1 MRYLCSLTK
10 QDYIQFIPNYIKKG
24 AKTGLF
30 CLFMAF
36 SLAALAEPL
45 PKEQLYQ
52 KLALEQRGLSKK
64 AFDLA
69 LRGFEKLLAHGKL
82 MNSAVLSIV
91 DFSLPSTQK
100 RLFVINV
107 ITQELIFYDYV
118 AHGKNSGAA
127 IAKNFSN
134 KINSLK
140 SSLGFFVTQNTYTGK
155 NGLSL
160 ALDGKE
166 KGMNDHALA
175 RSIVIHGAP
184 YVNENFASHKSGIG
198 RSWGCPAVPEN
209 INKPLIET
217 IKDGSCFFIYAPIY
231 KKESASL

>member
-1 MRYLCSLTK
+1 M
-10 QDYIQFIPNYIKKG
+10 
-24 AKTGLF
+24 GLF
-30 CLFMAF
+30 CLFM
-36 SLAALAEPL
+36 SLSMTSLAEPL

-52 KLALEQRGLSKK
+52 KLALDQRGLSKK

-69 LRGFEKLLAHGKL
+69 VKGFEKLLASGKL

-91 DFSLPSTQK
+91 DFSLPSSQK
-100 RLFVINV
+100 RLFVINM

-127 IAKNFSN
+127 IANSFSN

-140 SSLGFFVTQNTYTGK
+140 SSLGFFVTKNTYTGK

-166 KGMNDHALA
+166 KGMNDVLVTGGGIIPEADIQNLQELG
-175 RSIVIHGAP
+175 VGKLFAP
-184 YVNENFASHKSGIG
+184 GTPTTTIASYISEWVATHRNF
-198 RSWGCPAVPEN
+198 
-209 INKPLIET
+209 
-217 IKDGSCFFIYAPIY
+217 
-231 KKESASL
+231 

>member
-1 MRYLCSLTK
+1 MFQLQNISNKPTNRAKWAASFLFLTL
-10 QDYIQFIPNYIKKG
+10 FI
-24 AKTGLF
+24 T
-30 CLFMAF
+30 F
-36 SLAALAEPL
+36 STTALAEPL

-52 KLALEQRGLSKK
+52 KLELEQRGLSKK

-69 LRGFEKLLAHGKL
+69 LKGFEKLLAHGKL

-91 DFSLPSTQK
+91 DFSLPSSHK

-140 SSLGFFVTQNTYTGK
+140 SSLGFFVTKNTYNGK

-166 KGMNDHALA
+166 KGINDHALA
-175 RSIVIHGAP
+175 RSVVIHGAP
-184 YVNENFASHKSGIG
+184 YVNETFAAQKNGIG
-198 RSWGCPAVPEN
+198 RSWGCPAVPEK
-209 INKPLIET
+209 INKSLIET
-217 IKDGSCFFIYAPIY
+217 IKDGSCFFIYAPVY

>member
-1 MRYLCSLTK
+1 LIKIQNIQSL
-10 QDYIQFIPNYIKKG
+10 IKNG
-24 AKTGLF
+24 AKMGLF
-30 CLFMAF
+30 CLFM
-36 SLAALAEPL
+36 SLSMTSLAEPL

-52 KLALEQRGLSKK
+52 KLALDQRGLSKK

-69 LRGFEKLLAHGKL
+69 VKGFEKLLASGKL

-91 DFSLPSTQK
+91 DFSLPSSQK
-100 RLFVINV
+100 RLFVINM

-127 IAKNFSN
+127 IANSFSN

-166 KGMNDHALA
+166 KGTNDHALA

-184 YVNENFASHKSGIG
+184 YVNENFATQKTGIG
-198 RSWGCPAVPEN
+198 RSWGCPAVPEK
-209 INKPLIET
+209 ISKDLIET

-231 KKESASL
+231 KKESASV

>member
-1 MRYLCSLTK
+1 
-10 QDYIQFIPNYIKKG
+10 
-24 AKTGLF
+24 
-30 CLFMAF
+30 
-36 SLAALAEPL
+36 LA
-45 PKEQLYQ
+45 
-52 KLALEQRGLSKK
+52 S
-64 AFDLA
+64 
-69 LRGFEKLLAHGKL
+69 GKL

-91 DFSLPSTQK
+91 DFSLPSSQK
-100 RLFVINV
+100 RLFVINM

-127 IAKNFSN
+127 IANSFSN

-166 KGMNDHALA
+166 KGTNDHALA

-184 YVNENFASHKSGIG
+184 YVNENFANQKTGIG
-198 RSWGCPAVPEN
+198 RSWGCPAVPEK
-209 INKPLIET
+209 ISKDLIET

>member
-1 MRYLCSLTK
+1 
-10 QDYIQFIPNYIKKG
+10 
-24 AKTGLF
+24 
-30 CLFMAF
+30 
-36 SLAALAEPL
+36 
-45 PKEQLYQ
+45 LYQ
-52 KLALEQRGLSKK
+52 KLELEQLGLSKK

-69 LRGFEKLLAHGKL
+69 IKGFEKLLAHGQL

-91 DFSLPSTQK
+91 DFSLPSSQK
-100 RLFVINV
+100 RLFVINI

-140 SSLGFFVTQNTYTGK
+140 SSLGFFVTQNTYNGK

-166 KGMNDHALA
+166 KGINDHAMA
-175 RSIVIHGAP
+175 RSVVIHGAP
-184 YVNENFASHKSGIG
+184 YVNENFATQKNGIG
-198 RSWGCPAVPEN
+198 RSWGCPAVPEK
-209 INKPLIET
+209 INASLIET

>member
-1 MRYLCSLTK
+1 LIK
-10 QDYIQFIPNYIKKG
+10 IQHIPAFIKKG
-24 AKTGLF
+24 AKMVAF
-30 CLFMAF
+30 CLFMTLSSTCF
-36 SLAALAEPL
+36 AEPL

-52 KLALEQRGLSKK
+52 KLALEQMGLSKQ

-69 LRGFEKLLAHGKL
+69 VKGFEKLLAHGKL

-91 DFSLPSTQK
+91 DFSLPSSQK

-127 IAKNFSN
+127 IAKSFSN

-140 SSLGFFVTQNTYTGK
+140 SSLGFFVTKNSYNGK

-160 ALDGKE
+160 ELDGKE
-166 KGMNDHALA
+166 KGINDHALA
-175 RSIVIHGAP
+175 RSVVIHGAP
-184 YVNENFASHKSGIG
+184 YVNENFATQKYGMG
-198 RSWGCPAVPEN
+198 RSWGCPAVPEK
-209 INKPLIET
+209 ISKDLIET
-217 IKDGSCFFIYAPIY
+217 IKDGSCFFIYAPVY

>member
-1 MRYLCSLTK
+1 MV
-10 QDYIQFIPNYIKKG
+10 
-24 AKTGLF
+24 AF
-30 CLFMAF
+30 CLFMTLSTVCFADPF
-36 SLAALAEPL
+36 

-52 KLALEQRGLSKK
+52 KLDLEQRGLSRQ

-69 LRGFEKLLAHGKL
+69 VKGFEKLLAHGKL

-91 DFSLPSTQK
+91 DFSLPSSQK
-100 RLFVINV
+100 RLFVINI

-127 IAKNFSN
+127 VAKSFSN
-134 KINSLK
+134 KMNSLK
-140 SSLGFFVTQNTYTGK
+140 SSLGFFVTKNTYNGK

-166 KGMNDHALA
+166 KGVNDHALA
-175 RSIVIHGAP
+175 RAVVIHGAP
-184 YVNENFASHKSGIG
+184 YVNESFASQKYGMG
-198 RSWGCPAVPEN
+198 RSWGCPAVPEK
-209 INKPLIET
+209 ISTSLIEA
-217 IKDGSCFFIYAPIY
+217 IKDGSCFFIYAPVY

>member
-1 MRYLCSLTK
+1 MAVMALSNASKAQALPTK
-10 QDYIQFIPNYIKKG
+10 
-24 AKTGLF
+24 
-30 CLFMAF
+30 
-36 SLAALAEPL
+36 
-45 PKEQLYQ
+45 QLYQ
-52 KLALEQRGLSKK
+52 KLDLEQRGLSKK

-69 LRGFEKLLAHGKL
+69 VRGFEKLLAQGKL

-91 DFSLPSTQK
+91 DFSLPSSHK

-107 ITQELIFYDYV
+107 KSQELIFYDYV

-127 IAKNFSN
+127 IAKSFSN

-140 SSLGFFVTQNTYTGK
+140 SSLGFFVTKNTYNGK

-166 KGMNDHALA
+166 KGINDHALA
-175 RSIVIHGAP
+175 RAVVIHGAP
-184 YVNENFASHKSGIG
+184 YVNESFATQKNGIG
-198 RSWGCPAVPEN
+198 RSWGCPAVPEK
-209 INKPLIET
+209 INASLIET

>member
-1 MRYLCSLTK
+1 M
-10 QDYIQFIPNYIKKG
+10 
-24 AKTGLF
+24 AV
-30 CLFMAF
+30 MAF
-36 SLAALAEPL
+36 SNTAQAEPL
-45 PKEQLYQ
+45 PTKQLYQ
-52 KLALEQRGLSKK
+52 KLDLEQRGLSKK
-64 AFDLA
+64 AFELA
-69 LRGFEKLLAHGKL
+69 VRGFEKLLAQGKL

-91 DFSLPSTQK
+91 DFSLPSSQK
-100 RLFVINV
+100 RLFVINI

-140 SSLGFFVTQNTYTGK
+140 SSLGFFVTKNTYNGK
-155 NGLSL
+155 NGFSL
-160 ALDGKE
+160 VLDGKE
-166 KGMNDHALA
+166 KGINDHALA
-175 RSIVIHGAP
+175 RSVVIHGAP
-184 YVNENFASHKSGIG
+184 YVNENFATQKNGIG

-209 INKPLIET
+209 INKSLIET

>member
-1 MRYLCSLTK
+1 MVL
-10 QDYIQFIPNYIKKG
+10 
-24 AKTGLF
+24 
-30 CLFMAF
+30 CLFMAVM
-36 SLAALAEPL
+36 ALSNASKAQAL
-45 PKEQLYQ
+45 PTKQLYQ
-52 KLALEQRGLSKK
+52 KLDLEQRGLSKK

-69 LRGFEKLLAHGKL
+69 VRGFEKLLAQDKL

-91 DFSLPSTQK
+91 DFSLPSSHK
-100 RLFVINV
+100 RLFVIN
-107 ITQELIFYDYV
+107 IKSQELIFYDYV

-127 IAKNFSN
+127 IAKSFSN

-140 SSLGFFVTQNTYTGK
+140 SSLGFFVTKNTYNGK

-166 KGMNDHALA
+166 KGINDHALA
-175 RSIVIHGAP
+175 RAVVIHGAP
-184 YVNENFASHKSGIG
+184 YVNEIFAAQKNGIG
-198 RSWGCPAVPEN
+198 RSWGCPAVPEK
-209 INKPLIET
+209 INASLIET

>member
-1 MRYLCSLTK
+1 
-10 QDYIQFIPNYIKKG
+10 
-24 AKTGLF
+24 
-30 CLFMAF
+30 MAF
-36 SLAALAEPL
+36 VCLLMALSSAALAEPL

-52 KLALEQRGLSKK
+52 KLELEQRGLSRK

-69 LRGFEKLLAHGKL
+69 LKGFEKLLAHGKL

-100 RLFVINV
+100 RLFVINM

-127 IAKNFSN
+127 IAKSFSN
-134 KINSLK
+134 TINSLK
-140 SSLGFFVTQNTYTGK
+140 SSLGFFVTQNTYTGR

-166 KGMNDHALA
+166 KGRNDHAQV
-175 RSIVIHGAP
+175 RSIVIHGAA
-184 YVNENFASHKSGIG
+184 YVNENFASHKTGIG
-198 RSWGCPAVPEN
+198 RSWGCPAVPEK
-209 INKPLIET
+209 ITKDLIET

>member
-1 MRYLCSLTK
+1 MAFL
-10 QDYIQFIPNYIKKG
+10 
-24 AKTGLF
+24 
-30 CLFMAF
+30 CLFMAL
-36 SLAALAEPL
+36 STAALAEPL

-52 KLALEQRGLSKK
+52 KLELGQHGLSKK

-69 LRGFEKLLAHGKL
+69 LRGFDKLLAHGKL

-100 RLFVINV
+100 RLFVINM
-107 ITQELIFYDYV
+107 ITQELIFFDYV
-118 AHGKNSGAA
+118 AHGKNSGAT
-127 IAKNFSN
+127 IAKSFSN
-134 KINSLK
+134 TINSLK
-140 SSLGFFVTQNTYTGK
+140 SSLGFFVTQNTYTGR

-166 KGMNDHALA
+166 KGRNDHAIE

-184 YVNENFASHKSGIG
+184 YVNENFAAQKNGIG
-198 RSWGCPAVPEN
+198 RSWGCPAVPEK
-209 INKPLIET
+209 ITKDLIET

>member
-1 MRYLCSLTK
+1 
-10 QDYIQFIPNYIKKG
+10 
-24 AKTGLF
+24 
-30 CLFMAF
+30 MAF
-36 SLAALAEPL
+36 VCLLMALSSAALAEPL

-52 KLALEQRGLSKK
+52 KLELGQRGLSKK

-69 LRGFEKLLAHGKL
+69 LRGFDKLLAHGKL

-100 RLFVINV
+100 RLFVINM
-107 ITQELIFYDYV
+107 ITQELIFFDYV
-118 AHGKNSGAA
+118 AHGKNSGAT
-127 IAKNFSN
+127 IAKSFSN
-134 KINSLK
+134 TINSLK
-140 SSLGFFVTQNTYTGK
+140 SSLGFFVTQNTYTGR

-166 KGMNDHALA
+166 KGRNDHAIE

-184 YVNENFASHKSGIG
+184 YVNENFAAQKNGIG
-198 RSWGCPAVPEN
+198 RSWGCPAVPEK
-209 INKPLIET
+209 ITKDLIET

>member
-1 MRYLCSLTK
+1 
-10 QDYIQFIPNYIKKG
+10 
-24 AKTGLF
+24 
-30 CLFMAF
+30 MAL
-36 SLAALAEPL
+36 STAALAEPL

-52 KLALEQRGLSKK
+52 KLELGQLGLSKK

-69 LRGFEKLLAHGKL
+69 LRGFDKLLAHGKL

-100 RLFVINV
+100 RLFVINM
-107 ITQELIFYDYV
+107 ITQELIFFDYV
-118 AHGKNSGAA
+118 AHGKNSGAT
-127 IAKNFSN
+127 IAKSFSN
-134 KINSLK
+134 TINSLK
-140 SSLGFFVTQNTYTGK
+140 SSLGFFVTQNTYTGR

-166 KGMNDHALA
+166 KGRNDHAIE

-184 YVNENFASHKSGIG
+184 YVNENFAAQKNGIG
-198 RSWGCPAVPEN
+198 RSWGCPAVPEK
-209 INKPLIET
+209 ITKDLIET

>member
-1 MRYLCSLTK
+1 MSLSLTV
-10 QDYIQFIPNYIKKG
+10 I
-24 AKTGLF
+24 
-30 CLFMAF
+30 
-36 SLAALAEPL
+36 AEPL
-45 PKEQLYQ
+45 PKDQLYH

-69 LRGFEKLLAHGKL
+69 VKGFGKLLAQGKL
-82 MNSAVLSIV
+82 MNSAVLSII
-91 DFSLPSTQK
+91 DFSLPSSQK
-100 RLFVINV
+100 RLFVINM

-118 AHGKNSGAA
+118 AHGKNSGGA
-127 IAKNFSN
+127 IAKSFSN

-166 KGMNDHALA
+166 KGTNNHALA

-184 YVNENFASHKSGIG
+184 YVNENFATQKTGIG
-198 RSWGCPAVPEN
+198 RSWGCPAVPEK
-209 INKPLIET
+209 ISKDLIET
-217 IKDGSCFFIYAPIY
+217 IKNGSCFFIYAPIY

>member
-1 MRYLCSLTK
+1 MAVMALSNASRAQALHTK
-10 QDYIQFIPNYIKKG
+10 
-24 AKTGLF
+24 
-30 CLFMAF
+30 
-36 SLAALAEPL
+36 
-45 PKEQLYQ
+45 QLYQ
-52 KLALEQRGLSKK
+52 KLDLEQRGLSKK

-69 LRGFEKLLAHGKL
+69 VRGFEKLLAQGKL

-91 DFSLPSTQK
+91 DFSLPSSHK

-107 ITQELIFYDYV
+107 KSQELIFYDYV

-127 IAKNFSN
+127 IAKSFSN

-140 SSLGFFVTQNTYTGK
+140 SSLGFFVTKNTYNGK

-166 KGMNDHALA
+166 KGINDHALA
-175 RSIVIHGAP
+175 RAVVIHGAP
-184 YVNENFASHKSGIG
+184 YVNENFAAQKNGIG
-198 RSWGCPAVPEN
+198 RSWGCPAVPEK
-209 INKPLIET
+209 INASLIET

>member
-1 MRYLCSLTK
+1 MAFL
-10 QDYIQFIPNYIKKG
+10 
-24 AKTGLF
+24 
-30 CLFMAF
+30 CLFMAL
-36 SLAALAEPL
+36 SSAALAEPL

-69 LRGFEKLLAHGKL
+69 LSGFENLLAHGKL

-100 RLFVINV
+100 RLFVINM

-118 AHGKNSGAA
+118 AHGKNSGASV
-127 IAKNFSN
+127 AKSFSN

-140 SSLGFFVTQNTYTGK
+140 SSLGFFVTKNTYEGK

-160 ALDGKE
+160 TIDGKE
-166 KGMNDHALA
+166 KGLNDHALA
-175 RSIVIHGAP
+175 RAIVIHGAP
-184 YVNENFASHKSGIG
+184 YVNENFAIQKNGIG

-209 INKPLIET
+209 ISKSLIEA

-231 KKESASL
+231 KKESDSL

>member
-1 MRYLCSLTK
+1 M
-10 QDYIQFIPNYIKKG
+10 
-24 AKTGLF
+24 AVV
-30 CLFMAF
+30 AF
-36 SLAALAEPL
+36 SNAVQAKPL
-45 PKEQLYQ
+45 PIKQLYQ
-52 KLALEQRGLSKK
+52 KLELEQLGLSKK

-69 LRGFEKLLAHGKL
+69 IRGFEKLLAHGQL

-91 DFSLPSTQK
+91 DFSLPSTNK

-118 AHGKNSGAA
+118 AHGKNSGTAF
-127 IAKNFSN
+127 AKSFSN

-140 SSLGFFVTQNTYTGK
+140 SSLGFFVTQNTYTGR

-166 KGMNDHALA
+166 KGINDHALA
-175 RSIVIHGAP
+175 RAVVIHGAP
-184 YVNENFASHKSGIG
+184 YVNENFATQKTGIG
-198 RSWGCPAVPEN
+198 RSWGCPAVPEK
-209 INKPLIET
+209 INASLIET

>member
-1 MRYLCSLTK
+1 MAVMALSNASQAQALPTK
-10 QDYIQFIPNYIKKG
+10 
-24 AKTGLF
+24 
-30 CLFMAF
+30 
-36 SLAALAEPL
+36 
-45 PKEQLYQ
+45 QLYQ
-52 KLALEQRGLSKK
+52 KLDLEQRGLSKK

-69 LRGFEKLLAHGKL
+69 VRGFEKLLAQGKL

-91 DFSLPSTQK
+91 DFSLPSSHK
-100 RLFVINV
+100 RLFVIN
-107 ITQELIFYDYV
+107 IKSQELIFHDYV

-127 IAKNFSN
+127 IAKSFSN

-140 SSLGFFVTQNTYTGK
+140 SSLGFFVTKNTYNGK

-166 KGMNDHALA
+166 KGINDHALA
-175 RSIVIHGAP
+175 RAVVIHGAP
-184 YVNENFASHKSGIG
+184 YVNENFAAQKNGIG
-198 RSWGCPAVPEN
+198 RSWGCPAVPEK
-209 INKPLIET
+209 INASLIET

>member
-1 MRYLCSLTK
+1 LIKIQNIQSL
-10 QDYIQFIPNYIKKG
+10 IKNG
-24 AKTGLF
+24 AKMGLF
-30 CLFMAF
+30 CLFM
-36 SLAALAEPL
+36 SLSMTSLAEPL

-52 KLALEQRGLSKK
+52 KLALDQRGLSKK

-69 LRGFEKLLAHGKL
+69 VKGFEKLLASGKL

-91 DFSLPSTQK
+91 DFSLPSSQK
-100 RLFVINV
+100 RLFVINM

-127 IAKNFSN
+127 IANSFSN
-134 KINSLK
+134 KINR
-140 SSLGFFVTQNTYTGK
+140 
-155 NGLSL
+155 LSL

-166 KGMNDHALA
+166 KGTNDHALA

-184 YVNENFASHKSGIG
+184 YVNENFATQKTGIG
-198 RSWGCPAVPEN
+198 RSWGCPAVPEK
-209 INKPLIET
+209 ISKDLIET

>member
-1 MRYLCSLTK
+1 LLQPQNISDKLKNWTK
-10 QDYIQFIPNYIKKG
+10 W
-24 AKTGLF
+24 AVL
-30 CLFMAF
+30 CLFV
-36 SLAALAEPL
+36 ALMMTPSIVVHAEPL

-52 KLALEQRGLSKK
+52 KLELGQRGLSKK
-64 AFDLA
+64 AFDIA
-69 LRGFEKLLAHGKL
+69 FSGFEKLLAHGKL

-127 IAKNFSN
+127 VAKNFSN

-209 INKPLIET
+209 INRLLIET